1 MSCRDVL
8 DLCPL
13 TDEHSARILD
23 HALIALGRQRGLDGI
38 RHTDPAVRLHLL
50 VSLHEQIRSALLDT
64 TLAAVRDDYS
74 RTELAVLLNLL
85 E

>member
-23 HALIALGRQRGLDGI
+23 HALTALGRQRGLDGI

-50 VSLHEQIRSALLDT
+50 VSLDEQIRSTLLDT
-64 TLAAVRDDYS
+64 TLAAIRDDYS
-74 RTELAVLLNLL
+74 RTELAVLLNLHD
-85 E
+85 